1 MLLTRITHRTL
12 LLIVCGLA
20 AAAVV
25 AMIALWPGE
34 PEVIAENPAQ
44 STEIDDATLL
54 SVEEVAGASNPGLSP
69 GAVTVRVRAQI
80 DATGEEVEFETTDET
95 GDLYRAGQ
103 KVRLASI
110 TQEGLDTTYF
120 ITDFRRGAP
129 LVVLAGLFVAAVV
142 WFGRLQGLRALLG
155 LGLTF
160 LIIVGFI
167 IPALLDGRSPL
178 TVAVVGSLLVM
189 IATLYLSHG
198 FSPKT
203 TAAVVGTSIALV
215 LTGGL
220 AVAFVG
226 LANITGFS
234 SEEARMANVQVGGLS
249 LRGLLL
255 AGILIGGLGVLD
267 DVTMSQSSTVFQLHR
282 ANPAAR
288 FSELVRSALSV
299 GRDHIAA
306 TVNTLF
312 LAYAGASLP
321 LLILFAGSP
330 DGLGAVVTSE
340 TVATEIIR
348 TLVGSVGLIAAVPLT
363 TALAAALVLGDP
375 PQRRAL
381 GMNQPVGEAQ
391 DRPSISNSTDD
402 ILAPDDQSEQES
414 EQEWER
420 RLREAYRIPPKEEH

>member
-1 MLLTRITHRTL
+1 MTRITHRTL
-12 LLIVCGLA
+12 LI
-20 AAAVV
+20 VV
-25 AMIALWPGE
+25 AVLGIGAVGAMIVLWPGE
-34 PEVIAENPAQ
+34 PEVIPENPAQ
-44 STEIDDATLL
+44 TTQIVDATLL
-54 SVEEVAGASNPGLSP
+54 AVDEVAEANNIGLTP
-69 GAVTVRVRAQI
+69 GAITVRVRALVE
-80 DATGEEVEFETTDET
+80 DTGEEVEFETTDET

-103 KVRLASI
+103 DVRLASI

-120 ITDFRRGAP
+120 ITDFRRAGP
-129 LVVLAGLFVAAVV
+129 LIVLAALFVAAVV
-142 WFGRLQGLRALLG
+142 WFGRLQGVRALLG

-160 LIIVGFI
+160 LIIVGFM
-167 IPALLDGRSPL
+167 IPALLDGSSPL

-203 TAAVVGTSIALV
+203 TAAVVGTSMALV
-215 LTGGL
+215 LTGAL
-220 AVAFVG
+220 AVAFVS

-234 SEEARMANVQVGGLS
+234 SEEARMANVQVGGIS

-255 AGILIGGLGVLD
+255 AGIVIGGLGVLD
-267 DVTMSQSSTVFQLHR
+267 DVTMSQSSMVFQLHR
-282 ANPAAR
+282 ANPSAK
-288 FSELVRSALSV
+288 FGELVRSALAV

-330 DGLGAVVTSE
+330 DGLTAVVTSE

-363 TALAAALVLGDP
+363 TALAAGLVLGDSPGRLASARQP
-375 PQRRAL
+375 PAEPRD
-381 GMNQPVGEAQ
+381 EAQ
-391 DRPSISNSTDD
+391 GSPSMTNSIDD
-402 ILAPDDQSEQES
+402 IYAHEVQSDE
-414 EQEWER
+414 EWER
-420 RLREAYRIPPKEEH
+420 RLREAYRIPPPEEQ